1 MPPNTSLSRAEK
13 AMRKLWSDKAWD
25 DYLYWQT
32 QDKKTLRRINRLVK
46 DIERSRESPAGQDAP
61 ASKAERLRYSKM
73 GLLSVRIDETNR
85 LVYKIEKDD
94 TLSIV
99 SCRGHYQ

>member
-1 MPPNTSLSRAEK
+1 VD
-13 AMRKLWSDKAWD
+13 KLWSDKAWD

-46 DIERSRESPAGQDAP
+46 DIERNQENPGGQNTP
-61 ASKAERLRYSKM
+61 MGKAEKLRYSKM
-73 GLLSVRIDETNR
+73 GLLSVRIDESNR
-85 LVYKIEKDD
+85 LVYKIEDSE
-94 TLSIV
+94 TLSII